1 MKKFLTL
8 MAFLLIVLLVI
19 LEIVLP
25 RTVENILQEQ
35 ITKSTLAQEVDIDLS
50 SSPNAKIALG
60 EIDKVHAAAS
70 QGRIGEVDFTN
81 LSLEG
86 EKIQLDMQEILF
98 PSAELSDKERTDK
111 ILKSV
116 DKLELHGV
124 IGEEDLKAFIA
135 KKVDKLENAEIKITP
150 QEITASGQI
159 KIMGRTADVDLAGI
173 FLADNGDI
181 YFQATHLNIKNALL
195 RHVNLDRFLGEV
207 KVLDNQSLPL
217 NLKFDEVELRDGE
230 ILLTAIKN

>member
-25 RTVENILQEQ
+25 RTVEKILQEQ
-35 ITKSTLAQEVDIDLS
+35 IIKSTAAQEVDINLS

-116 DKLELHGV
+116 DKIEMHGV
-124 IGEEDLKAFIA
+124 INEENLKSFIA
-135 KKVDKLENAEIKITP
+135 KKVDKLENAELKISP
-150 QEITASGQI
+150 EEISATGQI
-159 KIMGRTADVDLAGI
+159 KIMGRTADIDVAGI
-173 FLADNGDI
+173 FIVDNGDI
-181 YFQATHLNIKNALL
+181 YFRATHLNIKNALL
-195 RHVNLDRFLGEV
+195 RHVNLDRFLGELKIV
-207 KVLDNQSLPL
+207 DSSNLPL